1 MAVINYT
8 NALLNRIKA
17 KYELTSEYQ
26 LARKLK
32 VSDVRLY
39 NWRKGRCGM
48 DWDVAFKIA
57 DMLGESDQNVVYG
70 LLPSKQ
76 NNARVI
82 KVIEDSTPE

>member
-8 NALLNRIKA
+8 NALLNRVKA
-17 KYELTSEYQ
+17 KYDLTSEYQ
-26 LARKLK
+26 LARKLR

-48 DWDVAFKIA
+48 DWDIAFKIA
-57 DMLGESDQNVVYG
+57 DMLGESDQKVVYG

-76 NNARVI
+76 KNARVI

>member
-1 MAVINYT
+1 MEVINYT
-8 NALLNRIKA
+8 NALLNRVKA

-48 DWDVAFKIA
+48 DWDMAFKIA

-70 LLPSKQ
+70 LLPSKH

-82 KVIEDSTPE
+82 KVIEESAPD